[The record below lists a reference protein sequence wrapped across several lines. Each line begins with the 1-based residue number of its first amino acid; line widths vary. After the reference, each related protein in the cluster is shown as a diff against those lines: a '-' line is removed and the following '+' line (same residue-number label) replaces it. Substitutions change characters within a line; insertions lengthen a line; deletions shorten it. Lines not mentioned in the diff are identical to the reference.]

1 MDIYKIRVAPTHQE
15 QPRLSTSL
23 LNAPLYSA
31 PADSMRLYATLS
43 GHPVERRAHVGVSI
57 AICLRSIQRSIA
69 ALTRGLSKS
78 CRKRLLCSRANLST
92 CRWYA
97 ASITV
102 LESYTRL
109 LCQPRHLPVSPQ
121 TVMRQPR
128 PKHHPLLPKKAKK
141 PQAEDVEEEEE
152 MDDSQVNVGS
162 FRYAAAGEGTKG
174 VQCTYIDVSIGLDRM
189 IASVWPK

>member
-78 CRKRLLCSRANLST
+78 CRKRLSCSRANLST

-102 LESYTRL
+102 LESYTRHCASL
-109 LCQPRHLPVSPQ
+109 GTFRFRKRSCVNPVRNITHGFQ
-121 TVMRQPR
+121 
-128 PKHHPLLPKKAKK
+128 KKAKK
-141 PQAEDVEEEEE
+141 PQAEDV
-152 MDDSQVNVGS
+152 G
-162 FRYAAAGEGTKG
+162 RKRRWT
-174 VQCTYIDVSIGLDRM
+174 T
-189 IASVWPK
+189 PK

>member
-1 MDIYKIRVAPTHQE
+1 MFAGQSFDM
-15 QPRLSTSL
+15 SL
-23 LNAPLYSA
+23 
-31 PADSMRLYATLS
+31 
-43 GHPVERRAHVGVSI
+43 V
-57 AICLRSIQRSIA
+57 
-69 ALTRGLSKS
+69 RGLDH
-78 CRKRLLCSRANLST
+78 CTGIIYEA
-92 CRWYA
+92 
-97 ASITV
+97 
-102 LESYTRL
+102 
-109 LCQPRHLPVSPQ
+109 LCQPRHLPVSQ

>member
-78 CRKRLLCSRANLST
+78 CRKRLSCSRANLST

-109 LCQPRHLPVSPQ
+109 LCQPRHLPVSQ

-128 PKHHPLLPKKAKK
+128 PKHHPRLPKKGQKTTGRRCR
-141 PQAEDVEEEEE
+141 EEEE

-174 VQCTYIDVSIGLDRM
+174 VQCPYIDVSIGLDRM
-189 IASVWPK
+189 IAFAWPK